1 MKVNFKMTNEI
12 KILPDFIANQIAA
25 GEVVQKPES
34 VVKELIENSIDAG
47 ATEIYL
53 LIKKSG
59 KELIHII
66 DNGDGMNIENLK
78 LSIKRHATSKVFTQD
93 DLEEIKSF
101 GFRGEALASI
111 AAVSKLEI
119 RSKQIDN
126 TLGWKLLSEPNS
138 IPEFEEIDTS
148 KGTQIFV
155 KNLFY
160 NVPAR
165 RKFLKANI
173 TEFRYISD
181 TMIRFALSHPE
192 IRFTFYDDTN
202 LIFDLKKDTR
212 ENRIQELM
220 GEHTWNNMFGISSD
234 KGYIKF
240 SGFVSSPN
248 IARVSKANQ
257 YFFLNSRHIKS
268 KSLSHAVFSAFGH
281 LLEKNQQ
288 PVFIINIDIDY
299 KKVDINVHPQ
309 KHEVKFEDEKTIY
322 NYLKWAVQDAISER
336 NLTEQYDKY
345 SHSNYNKDQLN
356 STEPFFIDKSSGK
369 DVLVNSLTGE
379 IVENRNF
386 SDNRQYPN
394 QHATDRFGN
403 NNYNESSFHNE
414 NKYNH
419 ENSKS
424 AFDTLFSNQNSNE
437 NINKT
442 SDNQEQSQSKLDLE
456 QNNKTEFLQIH
467 NKYILTQTE
476 NGYIIIDMHNAHE
489 RILYES
495 AIEMM
500 KNELKK
506 SQKVLFPVSF
516 KLNIS
521 EKSLLDE
528 ISDEIKNIG
537 FEYELNDNEITFF
550 GLPTDVEIGNE
561 ETYFRD
567 LLEIYLEYKEVRQ
580 TDKRDNI
587 AASYACRSAVKTGK
601 KLTNEMM
608 LALYRDLFRCNM
620 PYVCPHGRPVVL
632 EYSVPDLDKRFG
644 RARDPNFVK

>member
-1 MKVNFKMTNEI
+1 MTNEI

-47 ATEIYL
+47 ANEIYL

-119 RSKQIDN
+119 RTKQEN
-126 TLGWKLLSEPNS
+126 ETLGWKLSTEPNS
-138 IPEFEEIDTS
+138 SAEFEEIDTS

-212 ENRIQELM
+212 ENRIKELI
-220 GEHTWNNMFGISSD
+220 GEHTWSNMFEISSD

-257 YFFLNSRHIKS
+257 YFFLNSRYIKS

-336 NLTEQYDKY
+336 NLTEQYDK
-345 SHSNYNKDQLN
+345 HTNSNYNKDQLN
-356 STEPFFIDKSSGK
+356 SSEPFFIDRSSGK
-369 DVLVNSLTGE
+369 EVLVNSLTGE
-379 IVENRNF
+379 IIENRNF
-386 SDNRQYPN
+386 SNNTHSHNPN
-394 QHATDRFGN
+394 MDRFGDKN
-403 NNYNESSFHNE
+403 YYENSYKQETNYNNE
-414 NKYNH
+414 K
-419 ENSKS
+419 SQS
-424 AFDTLFSNQNSNE
+424 AFDTLFSNNDELVNSN
-437 NINKT
+437 KT
-442 SDNQEQSQSKLDLE
+442 FSEEQSINNNLTQPKLDLQQE
-456 QNNKTEFLQIH
+456 NKTEFLQIH

-495 AIEMM
+495 AIKMM
-500 KNELKK
+500 KNELNKT
-506 SQKVLFPVSF
+506 QKVLFPVSF

-521 EKSLLDE
+521 EQSLLNE

-537 FEYELNDNEITFF
+537 FEYELNNDEITFF

-567 LLEIYLEYKEVRQ
+567 LLEIYLEYKEIRQ
-580 TDKRDNI
+580 TDKRDNL

-601 KLTNEMM
+601 KLTEEMM
-608 LALYRDLFRCNM
+608 LALYRDLFRCTM